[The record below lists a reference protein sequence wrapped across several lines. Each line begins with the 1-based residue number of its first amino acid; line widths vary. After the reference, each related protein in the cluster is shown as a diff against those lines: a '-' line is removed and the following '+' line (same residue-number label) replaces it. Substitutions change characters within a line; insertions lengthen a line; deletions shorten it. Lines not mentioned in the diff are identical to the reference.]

1 MRPGRHPRAPN
12 SLWTWVGLRMS
23 GLAVGAVS
31 CVALGMWLHFQLKDE
46 RILSTLPPQVQQEVR
61 RLVADP
67 HLDEARLWALFQANY
82 AIENF
87 LPGLRNPDWFTLLAL
102 LVTSVPF
109 IFVFGFM
116 MSRPLSRQFS
126 SVAKAARQVAEGDF
140 SARAAVSPHAPQE
153 LAGLADDFNE
163 MSSRLEQYE
172 REIRDSSAMLA
183 HELRTPLNAAM
194 GRIQGMVDDVFPHSN
209 DQLLLV
215 HRQLEQINRIVG
227 DLHLLS
233 MARAGALS
241 LEEER
246 FALADLVLE
255 RIQWVEL
262 ELQAAGVACQLDLD
276 SGIEVQADRLR
287 MGQVVTIVVDNLMR
301 YASSGGVMD
310 VSLRQEGTRVTLIV
324 GDRGPGVD
332 EADLP
337 RVQDRFWRADRS
349 RARHS
354 GGSGLG
360 LSIAGAICAAHGGVL
375 TVRNRMGGGLE
386 VVVSINRDRAH

>member
-1 MRPGRHPRAPN
+1 
-12 SLWTWVGLRMS
+12 MS

-246 FALADLVLE
+246 FALADLVVE

-276 SGIEVQADRLR
+276 AGIEVQADRLR
-287 MGQVVTIVVDNLMR
+287 MGQVVTIVVDNLLR

>member
-246 FALADLVLE
+246 FALAVLVLE

-276 SGIEVQADRLR
+276 AGIEVQADRLR
-287 MGQVVTIVVDNLMR
+287 MGQVVTIVVDNLLR
-301 YASSGGVMD
+301 YASSGGIMD

-375 TVRNRMGGGLE
+375 TVRNRTGGGLE
-386 VVVSINRDRAH
+386 VVVSISRDRGH

>member
-46 RILSTLPPQVQQEVR
+46 RILSTLRPQVQQEVR

-276 SGIEVQADRLR
+276 AGIEVQADRLR
-287 MGQVVTIVVDNLMR
+287 MGQVVTIVVDNLLR

-375 TVRNRMGGGLE
+375 TVRNRTGGGLE
-386 VVVSINRDRAH
+386 VVVSINREMSR

>member
-1 MRPGRHPRAPN
+1 
-12 SLWTWVGLRMS
+12 MS

-46 RILSTLPPQVQQEVR
+46 RILSALPPQVQQEVR

-246 FALADLVLE
+246 FTLADLVVE

-276 SGIEVQADRLR
+276 AGIEVQADRLR
-287 MGQVVTIVVDNLMR
+287 MGQVVTIVVDNLLR
-301 YASSGGVMD
+301 YACSGGVMD
-310 VSLRQEGTRVTLIV
+310 VSLRHEGTRVTLIV

-375 TVRNRMGGGLE
+375 TVRNRTGGGLE
-386 VVVSINRDRAH
+386 VVVSISRDRGH

>member
-1 MRPGRHPRAPN
+1 
-12 SLWTWVGLRMS
+12 
-23 GLAVGAVS
+23 
-31 CVALGMWLHFQLKDE
+31 MWLHFQLKDE
-46 RILSTLPPQVQQEVR
+46 RILSALPPQVQQEVR

-116 MSRPLSRQFS
+116 MCRPLSRQFS

-262 ELQAAGVACQLDLD
+262 ELQAAGVACHLDLE

-287 MGQVVTIVVDNLMR
+287 MGQVVTIVVDNLLR
-301 YASSGGVMD
+301 YASGGGVMD

-375 TVRNRMGGGLE
+375 TVRNRTGGGLE

>member
-1 MRPGRHPRAPN
+1 MKPGRHPRAPS

-46 RILSTLPPQVQQEVR
+46 RILSALPPQVQQEVR

-287 MGQVVTIVVDNLMR
+287 MGQVVTIVVDNLLR

-375 TVRNRMGGGLE
+375 TVRNRTGGGLE
-386 VVVSINRDRAH
+386 VVVSINREMSR

>member
-1 MRPGRHPRAPN
+1 
-12 SLWTWVGLRMS
+12 MS

-246 FALADLVLE
+246 FALAVLVLE

-276 SGIEVQADRLR
+276 AGIEVQADRLR
-287 MGQVVTIVVDNLMR
+287 MGQVVTIVVDNLLR
-301 YASSGGVMD
+301 YASSGGIMD

-375 TVRNRMGGGLE
+375 TVRNRTGGGLE
-386 VVVSINRDRAH
+386 VVVSISRDRGH

>member
-276 SGIEVQADRLR
+276 AGIEVQADRLR
-287 MGQVVTIVVDNLMR
+287 MGQVVTIVVDNLLR

-375 TVRNRMGGGLE
+375 TVRNRTGGGLE
-386 VVVSINRDRAH
+386 VVVSINREMSR

>member
-1 MRPGRHPRAPN
+1 MKPGRHPRAPS

-46 RILSTLPPQVQQEVR
+46 RILSALPPQVQQEVR

-262 ELQAAGVACQLDLD
+262 ELQAAGVACHLDLE

-287 MGQVVTIVVDNLMR
+287 MGQVVTIVVDNLLR
-301 YASSGGVMD
+301 YASGGGVMD

-375 TVRNRMGGGLE
+375 TVRNRTGGGLE

>member
-1 MRPGRHPRAPN
+1 MKLGRHPRAPS

-46 RILSTLPPQVQQEVR
+46 RILSALPPQVQREVR

-140 SARAAVSPHAPQE
+140 SARAAVSPHAPLE

-194 GRIQGMVDDVFPHSN
+194 GRIQGIVDDVFPHSN

-255 RIQWVEL
+255 RIQWVEP

-287 MGQVVTIVVDNLMR
+287 MGQVVTIVVDNLLR

-360 LSIAGAICAAHGGVL
+360 LSIAGAICATHGGAL
-375 TVRNRMGGGLE
+375 TVRNRTGGGLE
-386 VVVSINRDRAH
+386 VVVSINRDWTH

>member
-287 MGQVVTIVVDNLMR
+287 MGQVVTIVVDNLLR

-375 TVRNRMGGGLE
+375 TVRNRTGGGLE

>member
-1 MRPGRHPRAPN
+1 
-12 SLWTWVGLRMS
+12 MS

-287 MGQVVTIVVDNLMR
+287 MGQVVTIVVDNLLR

-375 TVRNRMGGGLE
+375 TVRNRTGGGLE

>member
-1 MRPGRHPRAPN
+1 MKLDRRAPS

-215 HRQLEQINRIVG
+215 HRQLDQINRIVG

-246 FALADLVLE
+246 FVLADLVLE

-276 SGIEVQADRLR
+276 AGIEVQADRLR
-287 MGQVVTIVVDNLMR
+287 MGQVVTIVVDNLLR

-375 TVRNRMGGGLE
+375 TVRNRMEGGLE

>member
-1 MRPGRHPRAPN
+1 MKPGRHPRAPS

-46 RILSTLPPQVQQEVR
+46 RILSALPPQVQQEVR

-276 SGIEVQADRLR
+276 AGIEVQADRLR
-287 MGQVVTIVVDNLMR
+287 MGQVVTIVVDNLLR

-375 TVRNRMGGGLE
+375 TVRNRTGGGLE

>member
-1 MRPGRHPRAPN
+1 
-12 SLWTWVGLRMS
+12 MS

-31 CVALGMWLHFQLKDE
+31 CVAFGMWLYFQLNYE
-46 RILSTLPPQVQQEVR
+46 RVLSTLPPQVQQEVR
-61 RLVADP
+61 RLIADP

-109 IFVFGFM
+109 IFAFGFT

-140 SARAAVSPHAPQE
+140 SARAAVSPRAPQE
-153 LAGLADDFNE
+153 LSGLADDFNE
-163 MSSRLEQYE
+163 MSARLEQYE
-172 REIRDSSAMLA
+172 REVRESSAMLA

-246 FALADLVLE
+246 LPLAELVAE
-255 RIQWVEL
+255 RIQWAEL

-276 SGIEVQADRLR
+276 AGIEVQADRLR
-287 MGQVVTIVVDNLMR
+287 MGQVVTIVVDNLLR

-310 VSLRQEGTRVTLIV
+310 LSLRREGARVTLIV

-360 LSIAGAICAAHGGVL
+360 LSIAGAICAAHGGSLV
-375 TVRNRMGGGLE
+375 VRNRAGGGLE
-386 VVVSINRDRAH
+386 VVVSINRDMVQ

>member
-1 MRPGRHPRAPN
+1 MKPGRHPRAPS

-287 MGQVVTIVVDNLMR
+287 MGQVVTIVVDNLLR

-375 TVRNRMGGGLE
+375 TVRNRTGGGLE
-386 VVVSINRDRAH
+386 VVVSINREMSR

>member
-1 MRPGRHPRAPN
+1 MKPGRHPRAPS

-46 RILSTLPPQVQQEVR
+46 RILSALPPQVQQEVR

-140 SARAAVSPHAPQE
+140 SARAALSPHAPQE
-153 LAGLADDFNE
+153 LAGLAEDFNE

-276 SGIEVQADRLR
+276 AGIEVQADRLR
-287 MGQVVTIVVDNLMR
+287 MGQVVTIVVDNLLR

-375 TVRNRMGGGLE
+375 TIRNRKGGGLE
-386 VVVSINRDRAH
+386 VVVSINRDRPH

>member
-1 MRPGRHPRAPN
+1 MKLDRRAPS

-246 FALADLVLE
+246 FVLADLVLE

-287 MGQVVTIVVDNLMR
+287 MGQVMTIVVDNLLR

>member
-1 MRPGRHPRAPN
+1 MKPGRHPRAPS

-246 FALADLVLE
+246 FALADLVVE

-287 MGQVVTIVVDNLMR
+287 MGQVVTIVVDNLLR

-332 EADLP
+332 EGDLP

-375 TVRNRMGGGLE
+375 TVRNRTGGGLE

>member
-1 MRPGRHPRAPN
+1 MKPGRHPRAPS

-46 RILSTLPPQVQQEVR
+46 RILSALPPQVQQEVR

-276 SGIEVQADRLR
+276 AGIEVQADRLR
-287 MGQVVTIVVDNLMR
+287 MGQVVTIVVDNLLR

>member
-1 MRPGRHPRAPN
+1 MKPGRHPRAPS

-46 RILSTLPPQVQQEVR
+46 RILSALPPQVQQEVR

-276 SGIEVQADRLR
+276 AGIEVQADRLR
-287 MGQVVTIVVDNLMR
+287 MGQVVTIVVDNLLR

-375 TVRNRMGGGLE
+375 TVRNRTGGGLE
-386 VVVSINRDRAH
+386 VVVSINREMSR

>member
-287 MGQVVTIVVDNLMR
+287 MGQVVTIVVDNLLR

-375 TVRNRMGGGLE
+375 TVRNRTGGGLE
-386 VVVSINRDRAH
+386 VVVSISRDRGH

>member
-1 MRPGRHPRAPN
+1 MKPNSRPRAPS

-46 RILSTLPPQVQQEVR
+46 RILSTLPPQAQQELR

-67 HLDEARLWALFQANY
+67 HLDEARLWALFQAHY

-102 LVTSVPF
+102 LLASVPF

-116 MSRPLSRQFS
+116 MSRPLSKQFS
-126 SVAKAARQVAEGDF
+126 SVARAARQVAEGDF
-140 SARAAVSPHAPQE
+140 SARATVSPHAPQE

-246 FALADLVLE
+246 FALAELVLE
-255 RIQWVEL
+255 RIQWVEM
-262 ELQAAGVACQLDLD
+262 ELQSAGVACQLDLD
-276 SGIEVQADRLR
+276 ASIEVQADRLR
-287 MGQVVTIVVDNLMR
+287 MGQVVTIVVDNLLR
-301 YASSGGVMD
+301 YASGGGVMD

-332 EADLP
+332 ETDLP

-375 TVRNRMGGGLE
+375 AVRNRTGGGLE
-386 VVVSINRDRAH
+386 VVVSISRDRGY

>member
-1 MRPGRHPRAPN
+1 
-12 SLWTWVGLRMS
+12 MS

-46 RILSTLPPQVQQEVR
+46 RILSALPPQVQQEVR

-276 SGIEVQADRLR
+276 AGIEVQADRLR
-287 MGQVVTIVVDNLMR
+287 MGQVVTIVVDNLLR

-375 TVRNRMGGGLE
+375 TVRNRTGGGLE
-386 VVVSINRDRAH
+386 VVVSINREMSR

>member
-1 MRPGRHPRAPN
+1 
-12 SLWTWVGLRMS
+12 MS

-246 FALADLVLE
+246 FALAVLVLE

-276 SGIEVQADRLR
+276 AGIEVQADRLR
-287 MGQVVTIVVDNLMR
+287 MGQVVTIVVDNLLR

-310 VSLRQEGTRVTLIV
+310 VSLRHEGTRVTLIV

-375 TVRNRMGGGLE
+375 TVRNRTGGGLE
-386 VVVSINRDRAH
+386 VVVSISRDRGH

>member
-1 MRPGRHPRAPN
+1 MKPLRRRRAPS

-46 RILSTLPPQVQQEVR
+46 RILSALPPQVQQEVR

-82 AIENF
+82 SIENF

-102 LVTSVPF
+102 LVSSVPF
-109 IFVFGFM
+109 IFIFGFM
-116 MSRPLSRQFS
+116 MSRPLSGQLS

-140 SARAAVSPHAPQE
+140 SARAAVSPRAPQE
-153 LAGLADDFNE
+153 LSGLADDFNE
-163 MSSRLEQYE
+163 MSARLEQYE
-172 REIRDSSAMLA
+172 REVRDSSAMLA

-194 GRIQGMVDDVFPHSN
+194 GRIQGMVDDVFPLSN

-233 MARAGALS
+233 MARAGALR
-241 LEEER
+241 LEEEH
-246 FALADLVLE
+246 FPLAALVVE
-255 RIQWVEL
+255 RIQWAEL

-276 SGIEVQADRLR
+276 AGIEVQADRLR
-287 MGQVVTIVVDNLMR
+287 MGQVVTIVVDNLLR

-310 VSLRQEGTRVTLIV
+310 VSLRREGARVTLIV

-360 LSIAGAICAAHGGVL
+360 LSIAGAICAAHGGALV
-375 TVRNRMGGGLE
+375 VRNRAGGGLE
-386 VVVSINRDRAH
+386 VVVSINRDMVH

>member
-1 MRPGRHPRAPN
+1 MKPGRHPRAPS

-46 RILSTLPPQVQQEVR
+46 RILSALPPQVQQEVR

-140 SARAAVSPHAPQE
+140 SARAALSPHAPQE
-153 LAGLADDFNE
+153 LAGLAEDFNE

-276 SGIEVQADRLR
+276 AGIEVQADRLR
-287 MGQVVTIVVDNLMR
+287 MGQVVTIVVDNLLR

-375 TVRNRMGGGLE
+375 TVRNRTGGGLE
-386 VVVSINRDRAH
+386 VVVSINREMSR